1 MFSVLMVFNMLVSLK
16 GLKKRLMHI
25 LQGICMVLCGNVSR
39 FVFIVIL
46 ACGTFMVLTRL
57 SYAYVETLKGDAQS
71 VSNYIQLTP
80 LDYGLSGQL
89 EFRRLRLGEW
99 WKVEGEFWIGGGRGG
114 QALYIY
120 VWSRGTPTSENDAK
134 RQYSINYNEYT
145 NAIHLKY
152 DGVDLISPIQ
162 ELGIA
167 SASWRNF
174 QVEFRHGFF
183 YIYLDRELKISYLDP
198 KYKSRMSNIRSGIG
212 ARTGGIH
219 NEHRVRLITWTI
231 DGRIE
236 EPSLDNANVPPII
249 TNARVQQVP
258 NTTLVEILY
267 DLEDLDGDLMTIAIE
282 MSSDGG
288 ETFNVPAESF
298 SGDVG
303 LNISS
308 GFDKR
313 IIWYAGIDMPHVLGV
328 DYVARVTGDDGF
340 DIEKEDEILEDE
352 ILEEVP
358 KEGLIRP
365 PAEENSISYEIRG
378 DQEIVW
384 LTDGSVM
391 RFIRGG
397 EFDMGSN
404 QSPEEFPT
412 HPVSV
417 GSFYMD
423 VNEITVGQYKLFIEE
438 TDYNPPVWKDVER
451 YSPTDDH
458 PMIEVNW
465 YDAMS
470 YAEWAGKRLPT
481 EAEWEYAARG
491 GLIHNTYVWGNEEP
505 DLEEA
510 NYGNTIKQTTVGGV
524 YEPNGYGLHDMA
536 GNVWEWCV
544 DEFRGDFY
552 SKSGRVNPL
561 AGELLLEEILSDYKL
576 ISTERVSRGGSFETF
591 PAFIRVSFRDSRP
604 PSWKFNLVGFRCI
617 IPIGH

>member
-1 MFSVLMVFNMLVSLK
+1 MLVSLED
-16 GLKKRLMHI
+16 LKKWLKYI
-25 LQGICMVLCGNVSR
+25 LQGFCVIFSR
-39 FVFIVIL
+39 IMFRLTFIVIL
-46 ACGTFMVLTRL
+46 VCGILMVFTRL

-71 VSNYIQLTP
+71 VSNYIQLTS
-80 LDYGLSGQL
+80 LDYGVSGQL
-89 EFRRLRLGEW
+89 EFRRLRLGER

-114 QALYIY
+114 HALYIY
-120 VWSRGTPTSENDAK
+120 VWSRGTPTSEDEAK

-145 NAIHLKY
+145 NTIHLKY
-152 DGVDLISPIQ
+152 DGVDLIPPVQ
-162 ELGIA
+162 ELGI
-167 SASWRNF
+167 SSSSWRHF

-183 YIYLDRELKISYLDP
+183 YIYLDRELKISCLDP
-198 KYKSRMSNIRSGIG
+198 EYTRRMSNVRSGIG

-219 NEHRVRLITWTI
+219 NEHRVRLITWTVN
-231 DGRIE
+231 GKVE
-236 EPSLDNANVPPII
+236 APSLDNANLPPII

-282 MSSDGG
+282 LSSDGG
-288 ETFNVPAESF
+288 ETFNVPVENF

-308 GFDKR
+308 GLDKR

-328 DYVARVTGDDGF
+328 DYIARITGNDGF
-340 DIEKEDEILEDE
+340 DIEKEDEILEEAPIDE
-352 ILEEVP
+352 EEDLVRP
-358 KEGLIRP
+358 PDEGLIRP
-365 PAEENSISYEIRG
+365 PTEEESTSYEIRG
-378 DQEIVW
+378 EQEIVW
-384 LTDGSVM
+384 LKDGAAM

-438 TDYNPPVWKDVER
+438 TDYKSPNWKDVEI
-451 YSPTDDH
+451 YSPTDAH

-465 YDAMS
+465 HDAMS
-470 YAEWAGKRLPT
+470 YAEWADKRLPT

-491 GLIHNTYVWGNEEP
+491 GLIHNVYVWGNEEP

-510 NYGNTIKQTTVGGV
+510 NYGNIVKQTTVGGT

-536 GNVWEWCV
+536 GNVWEWCI
-544 DEFRGDFY
+544 DEFQGDFY

-604 PSWKFNLVGFRCI
+604 PSWKFNRVGFRCI
-617 IPIGH
+617 IPIGY

>member
-1 MFSVLMVFNMLVSLK
+1 
-16 GLKKRLMHI
+16 
-25 LQGICMVLCGNVSR
+25 MVLFRHMSR
-39 FVFIVIL
+39 FVFIVVP
-46 ACGTFMVLTRL
+46 ACGSFMVLTRS

-71 VSNYIQLTP
+71 VSNYIQLTS

-99 WKVEGEFWIGGGRGG
+99 WKVEGEFWVGGGRGG

-152 DGVDLISPIQ
+152 DGMDLIPPVE
-162 ELGIA
+162 ELSIA

-174 QVEFRHGFF
+174 QIEFRHGLF
-183 YIYLDRELKISYLDP
+183 YIYLDRELKVSYLDP
-198 KYKSRMSNIRSGIG
+198 KYKSRMSNVRSGIG

-231 DGRIE
+231 DGQIE

-267 DLEDLDGDLMTIAIE
+267 DLEDLDGDLITITIE
-282 MSSDGG
+282 ISSDDGD
-288 ETFNVPAESF
+288 TFNVPAESF

-313 IIWYAGIDMPHVLGV
+313 IVWYAGIDMPHVLGV
-328 DYVARVTGDDGF
+328 DYVARITGDDGF
-340 DIEKEDEILEDE
+340 DIEKEEE
-352 ILEEVP
+352 ILEEAP
-358 KEGLIRP
+358 IDLEEIPIDEGSLIRP
-365 PAEENSISYEIRG
+365 PVEEESISYEIRG
-378 DQEIVW
+378 DQEIIW
-384 LTDGSVM
+384 LKDGSTM
-391 RFIRGG
+391 RFVRGG

-423 VNEITVGQYKLFIEE
+423 VNEITVGQYKRFTEE
-438 TDYNPPVWKDVER
+438 TDYKPPNWKDVEI
-451 YSPTDDH
+451 YSPADDH
-458 PMIEVNW
+458 PIIEVSW

-491 GLIHNTYVWGNEEP
+491 GLIHNTYVWGNEAP
-505 DLEEA
+505 SFEEA
-510 NYGNTIKQTTVGGV
+510 NYGNIIKKTTVGGT

-544 DEFRGDFY
+544 DEFQSDFY
-552 SKSGRVNPL
+552 AKSSRVNPL
-561 AGELLLEEILSDYKL
+561 AGELLLDEILSNYKL
-576 ISTERVSRGGSFETF
+576 IGTKRVSRGGSFETF

-604 PSWKFNLVGFRCI
+604 PSWKFNRVGFRCI
-617 IPIGH
+617 IPIGY

>member
-1 MFSVLMVFNMLVSLK
+1 MNILPDIRTVLFRNM
-16 GLKKRLMHI
+16 
-25 LQGICMVLCGNVSR
+25 SR
-39 FVFIVIL
+39 FIFIVIL
-46 ACGTFMVLTRL
+46 TCGTSMILTQS

-71 VSNYIQLTP
+71 VSNYIQLTS

-99 WKVEGEFWIGGGRGG
+99 WKIEGEFWVGGGRGG

-120 VWSRGTPTSENDAK
+120 VWSRGTPTSEDEAK

-152 DGVDLISPIQ
+152 DGEDLITPVK
-162 ELGIA
+162 ELGMA

-183 YIYLDRELKISYLDP
+183 YIYLDRALKVSYLDP
-198 KYKSRMSNIRSGIG
+198 KYKSRMANIRSGIG

-219 NEHRVRLITWTI
+219 NEHRVRLVTWTI
-231 DGRIE
+231 DGQIE

-267 DLEDLDGDLMTIAIE
+267 DLEDLDGDLVTIAIDI
-282 MSSDGG
+282 SSDGG

-303 LNISS
+303 LNILS

-313 IIWYAGIDMPHVLGV
+313 IIWYAGIDIPHVLGV
-328 DYVARVTGDDGF
+328 DYVAKITGDDGF
-340 DIEKEDEILEDE
+340 DIEKEEEV
-352 ILEEVP
+352 LEEEP
-358 KEGLIRP
+358 IGEEGLTRP
-365 PAEENSISYEIRG
+365 PTDLTRPPTDLTGPPTEEKPISYEIRG

-384 LTDGSVM
+384 LKDGSVM
-391 RFIRGG
+391 RFVRGG

-417 GSFYMD
+417 SSFYMD

-438 TDYNPPVWKDVER
+438 TDYKPPNWKDVAI
-451 YSPTDDH
+451 YSHTDDH

-470 YAEWAGKRLPT
+470 YAEWSDKRLPT

-491 GLIHNTYVWGNEEP
+491 GLIHNTYVWGNEGP

-510 NYGNTIKQTTVGGV
+510 NYGNTIKQTTVGGA
-524 YEPNGYGLHDMA
+524 YEPNGYGLHDMS
-536 GNVWEWCV
+536 GNVWEWCL
-544 DEFRGDFY
+544 DEFQGDFY
-552 SKSGRVNPL
+552 AKSDRVNPL
-561 AGELLLEEILSDYKL
+561 AGELLLEEILSNYKL
-576 ISTERVSRGGSFETF
+576 IGTERVSRGGSFETF

-604 PSWKFNLVGFRCI
+604 PSWKYNRVGFRCI
-617 IPIGH
+617 IPIGR